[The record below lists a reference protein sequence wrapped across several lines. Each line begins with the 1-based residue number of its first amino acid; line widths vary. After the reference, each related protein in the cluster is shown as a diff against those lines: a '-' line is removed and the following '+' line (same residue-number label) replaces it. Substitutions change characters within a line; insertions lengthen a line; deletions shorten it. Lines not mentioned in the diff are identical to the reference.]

1 MAWMLNV
8 TGLPG
13 TASFSSGGW
22 EVIIGGSAACEN
34 RKTECDYSLHIRY

>member
-1 MAWMLNV
+1 MARMLNV

-22 EVIIGGSAACEN
+22 EVIIGGSAGCEN